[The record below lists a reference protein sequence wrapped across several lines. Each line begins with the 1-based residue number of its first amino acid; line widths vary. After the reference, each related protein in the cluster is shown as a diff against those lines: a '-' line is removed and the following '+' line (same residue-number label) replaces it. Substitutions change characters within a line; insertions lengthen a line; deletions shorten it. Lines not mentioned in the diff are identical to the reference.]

1 MAPGEWKG
9 DANTTKV
16 IIIMVVC
23 WGWVPVIIAISL
35 YRRCQARSRAKK
47 DSANAAADL
56 EKAPPRKPYVPM
68 KQPEYVPMPVVARPE
83 RAASIRT
90 FSSASSWE
98 PAQRDWRDSASI
110 SYEPPRG
117 SPADSLRP
125 SPRHGSRTSFQIN
138 NAYYDTTPLPENAPS
153 IQAAYAKSEAG
164 RSQPRSTEQRRSAEQ
179 RRSMEAGPSNP
190 PRGRP
195 SARSTSRSRP
205 AAKLNSTP
213 DESPP
218 RIPSLPPSALRPQP
232 GQKQDPTSDESPPP
246 MPVPPR
252 PAARPPLKG
261 ILVSRPAESPP
272 QMPPAPR
279 SVSRPRGNATPADP
293 RTRRP
298 SQSSPPV
305 AEVQTGAASS
315 PSENPTEATAT
326 EALASRVPQP
336 EGGPLRS
343 QTSRSSLQNGGGT
356 S

>member
-9 DANTTKV
+9 DINTTL
-16 IIIMVVC
+16 IIIVAVVC
-23 WGWVPVIIAISL
+23 FSWVPVVITVSL
-35 YRRCQARSRAKK
+35 YQHYQARSRAKK

-90 FSSASSWE
+90 LNSASSRE
-98 PAQRDWRDSASI
+98 PTRRDWRDSASI

-125 SPRHGSRTSFQIN
+125 SPRHGNRTSFQIN
-138 NAYYDTTPLPENAPS
+138 NAFYDTTPLPENAPS

-164 RSQPRSTEQRRSAEQ
+164 RSPRRSTEQRRSAEQ
-179 RRSMEAGPSNP
+179 RRSMEAVP
-190 PRGRP
+190 
-195 SARSTSRSRP
+195 SRP

-218 RIPSLPPSALRPQP
+218 LMPSLPHSALHPQP
-232 GQKQDPTSDESPPP
+232 GQKQEPASDGSPPP
-246 MPVPPR
+246 IPTPPR
-252 PAARPPLKG
+252 PAVRPPLKG

-272 QMPPAPR
+272 QMPPAPL
-279 SVSRPRGNATPADP
+279 SLSRPRGSATPADP

-298 SQSSPPV
+298 SWSSPPV
-305 AEVQTGAASS
+305 AGAQTGAAS
-315 PSENPTEATAT
+315 PHSENPAEALATEALAT
-326 EALASRVPQP
+326 EALASKVPQP
-336 EGGPLRS
+336 EGSPLRS
-343 QTSRSSLQNGGGT
+343 QTSVSSLQNGGGT